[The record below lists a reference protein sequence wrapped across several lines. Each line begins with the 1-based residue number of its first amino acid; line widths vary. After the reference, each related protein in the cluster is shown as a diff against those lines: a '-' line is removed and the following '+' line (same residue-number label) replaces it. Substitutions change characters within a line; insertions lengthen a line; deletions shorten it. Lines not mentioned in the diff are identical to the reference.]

1 MYHAAV
7 YILYHLLPFYKQE
20 FVNSDST
27 IYGEVAGHHI
37 ILLGKMCCLNL
48 FGEYSFDFR
57 TCNGVS
63 LTEISKKNM
72 HCCPFVN

>member
-1 MYHAAV
+1 MDHAAV

-48 FGEYSFDFR
+48 FGEYSFVLGLVMESALQKFPR
-57 TCNGVS
+57 KTCIVV
-63 LTEISKKNM
+63 LL
-72 HCCPFVN
+72 